1 MRALSQLSNRTRW
14 IAFFAFLLVLAIT
27 LSLFNSAYGFWQRED
42 GDLPVYVRAGE
53 RMQAGEEIY
62 RRDDARPFT
71 YPPFLALVAVVG
83 TWLPK
88 DAQRAFWYCSMIG
101 LLAVIFS
108 IIQRTVSP
116 LRGSRR
122 SWPFWALLMLLCFR
136 HINGVRSNQSN
147 DLIIV
152 LLVALC
158 AVAAGRRRE
167 AASGASA
174 ALGAAI
180 KATPLLFLPAFIGQR
195 RWVATGA
202 LVATLL
208 VSTLLPDVVCPR
220 RDGRLWASA
229 WAGTFLI
236 DVEVGG
242 AVSRGGPV
250 WNPASVLNQGLAATI
265 HRLSTPVEPDANRK
279 KGSMTFDGSV
289 VTLGRTARKAVTLAA
304 QFMVLVALAFAL
316 WPTRAHGLGAADFAW
331 RRWGEAGAVACGM
344 VLLSPMSSKSHFSI
358 LVLPVSY
365 LLGHFLY
372 VRRDLG
378 VLACLVTVFVT
389 GVGTSR
395 FFLGKEPAKW
405 VLAYGPVT
413 WCAVATLAGVVY
425 LLTSRRLSE

>member
-1 MRALSQLSNRTRW
+1 MV
-14 IAFFAFLLVLAIT
+14 FFACLLLLAIT
-27 LSLFNSAYGFWQRED
+27 LSLLNSAYGFWQRED
-42 GDLPVYVRAGE
+42 GDLPVYIRAAE
-53 RMQAGEEIY
+53 RMQAGDDIY

-108 IIQRTVSP
+108 VIQRQVAP

-122 SWPFWALLMLLCFR
+122 TWPFWALLMLLCFR

-167 AASGASA
+167 AASGVSA

-180 KATPLLFLPAFIGQR
+180 KATPLLFLPFHVWQR

-202 LVATLL
+202 LVTALL

-229 WAGTFLI
+229 WVGVFVTK
-236 DVEVGG
+236 VEVGG
-242 AVSRGGPV
+242 AVTRGGRV
-250 WNPASVLNQGLAATI
+250 WDPSSVLNQGLAGSI
-265 HRLSTPVEPDANRK
+265 YRLCTPVEPDPNRK
-279 KGSMTFDGSV
+279 KGMTFDGSV
-289 VTLGRTARKAVTLAA
+289 VSLGSTARKAVTLVA
-304 QFMVLVALAFAL
+304 QLMVLAALALAL
-316 WPTRAHGLGAADFAW
+316 WPKRARGLTDAEFAW

-365 LLGHFLY
+365 LLAHFLY

-378 VLACLVTVFVT
+378 VLACLVTIFVT

-425 LLTSRRLSE
+425 LLVRVRPDPPGTLD

>member
-1 MRALSQLSNRTRW
+1 MPVALVQLSSRARG
-14 IAFFAFLLVLAIT
+14 IAFFVFLLLLAIT
-27 LSLFNSAYGFWQRED
+27 LSIFNSAYGFWARED
-42 GDLPVYVRAGE
+42 GDLPVYIRAAE

-71 YPPFLALVAVVG
+71 YPPFLALVGVVG

-101 LLAVIFS
+101 LLGVIFS
-108 IIQRTVSP
+108 IVQRQVAP
-116 LRGSRR
+116 LRGARR
-122 SWPFWALLMLLCFR
+122 SWPFWTLLMLLCFR

-167 AASGASA
+167 AAGGVSA

-195 RWVATGA
+195 RWVATA
-202 LVATLL
+202 ALIVTVLVATLL
-208 VSTLLPDVVCPR
+208 PDAVYPR
-220 RDGRLWASA
+220 RDGRLWAGA
-229 WAGTFLI
+229 WVSTFLTK
-236 DVEVGG
+236 VEVGG
-242 AVSRGGPV
+242 AVTPGGPV
-250 WNPASVLNQGLAATI
+250 WSPTSVLNQGLAGTI
-265 HRLSTPVEPDANRK
+265 YRLTTPVEPDPNRK
-279 KGSMTFDGSV
+279 KGMTFDGSV
-289 VTLGRTARKAVTLAA
+289 VSLGRTARKAVTLIA
-304 QFMVLVALAFAL
+304 QFLVLLALAFAL
-316 WPTRAHGLGAADFAW
+316 WPARASGLTDAAFAW

-365 LLGHFLY
+365 LLAHFLY

-378 VLACLVTVFVT
+378 VLACLVTVFMT

-413 WCAVATLAGVVY
+413 WCAIATLAGVVY
-425 LLTSRRLSE
+425 LLVRPER